1 MKLLNSCI
9 TMSCMEHLSNT
20 AITVEHFEPAHRS
33 LRIAVVTET
42 WPPEVNGVAVTLSKL
57 IHHLGHRHHSIQLI
71 RPRQNKQDEGLEEAG
86 WSELLLRGFPIPRYP
101 QLKLGLP
108 SKKALIQAWS
118 TRRPD
123 LVHIATEGP
132 LSWSALQAAHVLR
145 LPVTS
150 DFRTNFH
157 SYCQHYGV
165 AWLTKPILAYLRK
178 FHNRTAFTMVPTTAM
193 KRQLEGMGF
202 KNLQVVA
209 RGIDTQ
215 LFHPDKRSD
224 VMRQSWHVK
233 PETIV
238 LLSVGRLAAEK
249 NLNLSIDTYQALK
262 ASGRNVKM
270 VFAGDGPLRAMTENK
285 CPDALFMGMCTHD
298 QLATLYASA
307 DLLLFPSLTETF
319 GNVTLESLACAT
331 PVLAFDCAAAG
342 EFITHKTNGWLA
354 HCDDRQSYIQC
365 ALDITKDKLMLTKAR
380 EHTRSSI
387 EHLGWDEI
395 AGEVETI
402 FHRAVE
408 LNC

>member
-1 MKLLNSCI
+1 MASMEALN
-9 TMSCMEHLSNT
+9 HT
-20 AITVEHFEPAHRS
+20 AITVEHFEPVHQS

-57 IHHLGHRHHSIQLI
+57 IHHLGNRHHSIQLI
-71 RPRQNKQDEGLEEAG
+71 RPRQNKQDEGLEETG
-86 WSELLLRGFPIPRYP
+86 WSELLLRGLPIPRYP

-108 SKKALIQAWS
+108 SKKALIKAWS

-165 AWLTKPILAYLRK
+165 GWLTKPIVAYLRK
-178 FHNRTAFTMVPTTAM
+178 FHNRTAFTMVPTTEM
-193 KRQLEGMGF
+193 KRQLEGLGF
-202 KNLQVVA
+202 KNLCVVA

-215 LFHPDKRSD
+215 RFHPNKRSD
-224 VMRQSWHVK
+224 VMRQSWQVK
-233 PETIV
+233 PETMV

-249 NLNLSIDTYQALK
+249 NLDLTIETYQALK
-262 ASGRNVKM
+262 AAGRDVKM
-270 VFAGDGPLRAMTENK
+270 VFAGDGPMRALVESK
-285 CPDALFMGMCTHD
+285 CPEALFAGMCTHE

-342 EFITHKTNGWLA
+342 EFITHRKNGWLA
-354 HCDDRQSYIQC
+354 QCDDRQSYIQY
-365 ALDITKDKLMLTKAR
+365 ALEITAHPATLSQAR
-380 EHTRSSI
+380 QHTRGSI

-395 AGEVETI
+395 AGQVETI
-402 FHRAVE
+402 FQRAIE
-408 LNC
+408 LN